1 MSSKHT
7 PTQSCASASFFVPAG
22 HCCCRF
28 CDALRM
34 WIYRL
39 DVALVA
45 YCRPWSDFL
54 HFVVLV
60 FNLDVMFSCLSA
72 QHVLSFFF
80 AAAEYLVGIP
90 VVTEL
95 RDDI

>member
-1 MSSKHT
+1 
-7 PTQSCASASFFVPAG
+7 
-22 HCCCRF
+22 
-28 CDALRM
+28 
-34 WIYRL
+34 
-39 DVALVA
+39 VALVA

-72 QHVLSFFF
+72 QYVFSLFF
-80 AAAEYLVGIP
+80 AAAEFLVGIP